1 MGVAWGVMSTNTNGK
16 SSTAASTGASGAV
29 PTEARTLTGW
39 GRTAPAQS
47 QVLSTPDLELIVNV
61 VRQVADQNSD
71 KPAHLRRGVI
81 ARGMG
86 RSYGDPAQNS
96 GGLVIDMQ
104 KLNRIHSIDD
114 ESGIVDVD
122 GGVTLDQL
130 MKAALPFGLWVPVLP
145 GTRQVTIGG
154 AIGPDIH
161 GKNHHSA
168 GSFGDHVVSME
179 LLVADGRIL
188 HLEPG
193 GSTDDP
199 DGSLFW
205 ATVGGMGLTGIIV
218 RARIKMTKT
227 ETAYFIADGDLTG
240 TLDETIE
247 FHSDGSESQFTY
259 SSAWFD
265 AISPE
270 PKLGR
275 AAISRGSLA
284 TLAQLEELAPKL
296 AKDPLKFNA
305 PQLVTVPDIFPSFTM
320 NKLSM
325 IAIGELW
332 WLKSGTY
339 RNQVQNLTQ
348 FYQPLDLIGEWNRG
362 YGKRGFLQYQFVVPR
377 EAVEPFKDIVRDI
390 QKSGHY
396 SALNVFKLFGE
407 GNKAP
412 LSYPMPGWNVCVDFP
427 IKPGLGQF
435 LDELDQRV
443 MEFGG
448 RLYLAKE
455 SRTSAANFHQMYPEM
470 AGWLKTRNEIDPHQ
484 VFASD
489 MSRRLELH

>member
-1 MGVAWGVMSTNTNGK
+1 MTTDKGT
-16 SSTAASTGASGAV
+16 SSTAASNGASGALY
-29 PTEARTLTGW
+29 TEAKKLTGW
-39 GRTAPAQS
+39 GRTAPTTAE
-47 QVLSTPDLELIVNV
+47 VLSTPDLDVIVDA
-61 VRQVADQNSD
+61 VRQVAEQNDS
-71 KPAHLRRGVI
+71 KPAHLKRGVI

-96 GGLVIDMQ
+96 GGLVVDMQ
-104 KLNRIHSIDD
+104 ALNKIHSIDP
-114 ESGIVDVD
+114 ESAIVDVD

-130 MKAALPFGLWVPVLP
+130 MKAALPYGLWVPVLP

-168 GSFGDHVVSME
+168 GSFGDHVASME

-188 HLEPG
+188 HLEPE

-199 DGSLFW
+199 TGELFW

-218 RARIKMTKT
+218 RARIRMTKT
-227 ETAYFIADGDLTG
+227 ETAYFIADGDLTAN
-240 TLDETIE
+240 LDETIE
-247 FHSDGSESQFTY
+247 FHSDGSEHNYTY

-284 TLAQLEELAPKL
+284 TLAQLEEIAPKL

-339 RNQVQNLTQ
+339 KNKVQNLTQ

-362 YGKRGFLQYQFVVPR
+362 YGSKGFLQYQFVVPR
-377 EAVEPFKDIVRDI
+377 EAVEPFKDIVKDI

-427 IKPGLGQF
+427 IKPGLGAF
-435 LDELDQRV
+435 LDDLDKRV

-455 SRTSAANFHQMYPEM
+455 SRTSAENFHKMYPGME
-470 AGWLKTRNEIDPHQ
+470 GWLKTRNAIDPTG

>member
-1 MGVAWGVMSTNTNGK
+1 MTSAKGT
-16 SSTAASTGASGAV
+16 SSTAASSGVSGALH
-29 PTEARTLTGW
+29 TEAMKLTGW
-39 GRTAPAQS
+39 GRTAPTTAE
-47 QVLSTPDLELIVNV
+47 VLATPDLETIVKA
-61 VRQVADQNSD
+61 VRQVAEQNDS
-71 KPAHLRRGVI
+71 KPDYLRRGVI
-81 ARGMG
+81 PRGMG
-86 RSYGDPAQNS
+86 RSYGDPAQNA

-104 KLNRIHSIDD
+104 PLNKIHSIDP
-114 ESGIVDVD
+114 ETAIVDVD

-130 MKAALPFGLWVPVLP
+130 MKAALPYGLWVPVLP

-168 GSFGDHVVSME
+168 GSFGDHVTSME

-188 HLEPG
+188 HLEPE
-193 GSTDDP
+193 GSADDP

-218 RARIKMTKT
+218 RAKIRMTKT
-227 ETAYFIADGDLTG
+227 ETAYFIADGDLTAN
-240 TLDETIE
+240 LDETVE
-247 FHSDGSESQFTY
+247 FHSDGSESNFTY

-284 TLAQLEELAPKL
+284 TLAQLEELSPKL

-339 RNQVQNLTQ
+339 RNKVQNLTQ

-362 YGKRGFLQYQFVVPR
+362 YGSKGFLQYQFVVPR

-390 QKSGHY
+390 QRSGHY

-407 GNKAP
+407 GNRAP

-427 IKPGLGQF
+427 IKPGLGKF
-435 LDELDQRV
+435 LDELDRRV

-455 SRTSAANFHQMYPEM
+455 SRTSAENFHSMYPEM
-470 AGWLKTRNEIDPHQ
+470 EGWLKTRNAIDPTG

>member
-1 MGVAWGVMSTNTNGK
+1 MELHTS
-16 SSTAASTGASGAV
+16 
-29 PTEARTLTGW
+29 EATLHGW
-39 GRTAPAQS
+39 GRTAPTRA
-47 QVLSTPDLELIVNV
+47 QVLSTEDLDTIVDAV
-61 VRQVADQNSD
+61 EQVADDNAD
-71 KPAHLRRGVI
+71 KPDHLKRGVI

-86 RSYGDPAQNS
+86 RSYGDPAQNA

-104 KLNRIHSIDD
+104 RFNKIHSIDPD
-114 ESGIVDVD
+114 TALVVVD

-130 MKAALPFGLWVPVLP
+130 MKAALPYGLWVPVLP

-168 GSFGDHVVSME
+168 GSFGNHVESME
-179 LLVADGRIL
+179 LLVASGKIL
-188 HLEPG
+188 TLKPE
-193 GSTDDP
+193 GSEDDP
-199 DGSLFW
+199 DGELFW

-218 RARIKMTKT
+218 QATIRMTKT
-227 ETAYFIADGDLTG
+227 ETAFFIADGDLTSNF
-240 TLDETIE
+240 DETIE
-247 FHSDGSESQFTY
+247 FHADGSEHNYTY

-284 TLAQLEELAPKL
+284 TLDQLKELSPKL
-296 AKDPLKFNA
+296 AKDPLKFSA
-305 PQLVTVPDIFPSFTM
+305 PQLVTVPDMFPNFTM
-320 NKLSM
+320 NKLTM
-325 IAIGELW
+325 KAVGQAW
-332 WLKSGTY
+332 WLKSGEY
-339 RNQVQNLTQ
+339 RDQVQNLTQ

-362 YGKRGFLQYQFVVPR
+362 YGSRGFLQYQFVVPR
-377 EAVEPFKDIVRDI
+377 EATSELKSIVRSI
-390 QKSGHY
+390 QASGHY

-407 GNKAP
+407 GNRAP
-412 LSYPMPGWNVCVDFP
+412 LSFPMPGWNICVDFP
-427 IKPGLGQF
+427 IKPGLGHF
-435 LDELDQRV
+435 LDELDKRV
-443 MEFGG
+443 LDFGG

-455 SRTSAANFHQMYPEM
+455 SRTSAEKFHQMYPQM
-470 AGWLKTRNEIDPHQ
+470 QSWLDTRNEIDPTG

>member
-1 MGVAWGVMSTNTNGK
+1 MTSEKGT
-16 SSTAASTGASGAV
+16 SSTAASNGASGALH
-29 PTEARTLTGW
+29 TEAKKLSGW
-39 GRTAPAQS
+39 GRTAPTTAE
-47 QVLSTPDLELIVNV
+47 VLSTPDVEVIQNA
-61 VRQVADQNSD
+61 VRQVAEQNDS

-86 RSYGDPAQNS
+86 RSYGDPAQNA

-104 KLNRIHSIDD
+104 PLNKIHSIDQATA
-114 ESGIVDVD
+114 IVDVD
-122 GGVTLDQL
+122 AGVTLDQL
-130 MKAALPFGLWVPVLP
+130 MKAALPYGLWVPVLP

-179 LLVADGRIL
+179 LLVADGRVL
-188 HLEPG
+188 HLEPE
-193 GSTDDP
+193 GSQDDP
-199 DGSLFW
+199 SGELFW
-205 ATVGGMGLTGIIV
+205 ATVGGMGLTGIIL
-218 RARIKMTKT
+218 RARIKMTRT
-227 ETAYFIADGDLTG
+227 ETAYFISDTDRTD
-240 TLDETIE
+240 TLDETIAI
-247 FHSDGSESQFTY
+247 HSDGSEKNYTY

-265 AISPE
+265 VISPE

-275 AAISRGSLA
+275 STISRGSLA

-305 PQLVTVPDIFPSFTM
+305 PQLMTVPDIFPSWTM
-320 NKLSM
+320 NKLSLM
-325 IAIGELW
+325 AIGEAYYLMGGPA
-332 WLKSGTY
+332 K
-339 RNQVQNLTQ
+339 NKVKNLTQ

-362 YGKRGFLQYQFVVPR
+362 YGSKGFLQYQFVVPTD
-377 EAVEPFKDIVRDI
+377 AVEPFKDIIRDM
-390 QKSGHY
+390 QRSGHY
-396 SALNVFKLFGE
+396 SALNVFKLFGP

-427 IKPGLGQF
+427 IKPGLGDF
-435 LDELDQRV
+435 LDDLDQRV

-455 SRTSAANFHQMYPEM
+455 SRTSAENFHKMYPELE
-470 AGWLKTRNEIDPHQ
+470 GWLKTRNEIDPTG

>member
-1 MGVAWGVMSTNTNGK
+1 MN
-16 SSTAASTGASGAV
+16 SSHGTSSSGASAGAHGAL
-29 PTEARTLTGW
+29 PLEAQKLNGW
-39 GRTAPAQS
+39 GRTAPTTAE
-47 QVLSTPDLELIVNV
+47 VLTTPDLDIIVDA
-61 VRQVADQNSD
+61 VRQVAEQNDS
-71 KPAHLRRGVI
+71 KPDYLKRGVI

-86 RSYGDPAQNS
+86 RSYGDPAQNA

-104 KLNRIHSIDD
+104 PLNKIHSIDPD
-114 ESGIVDVD
+114 SAIVDVD

-130 MKAALPFGLWVPVLP
+130 MKAALPYGLWVPVLP

-188 HLEPG
+188 HLEPEG
-193 GSTDDP
+193 TAEDP
-199 DGSLFW
+199 QGDLFW

-218 RARIKMTKT
+218 RARIRMTKT
-227 ETAYFIADGDLTG
+227 ETAYFIADTDRTNNLE
-240 TLDETIE
+240 ETVA
-247 FHSDGSESQFTY
+247 FHSDRSEHNYTY

-265 AISPE
+265 VISPE

-275 AAISRGSLA
+275 STISRGSLA

-305 PQLVTVPDIFPSFTM
+305 PQLMKVPDIFPSWTL
-320 NKLSM
+320 NKLTLSAVGVAYYAM
-325 IAIGELW
+325 GAPA
-332 WLKSGTY
+332 K
-339 RNQVQNLTQ
+339 NQVKNLTQ

-362 YGKRGFLQYQFVVPR
+362 YGSKGFLQYQFVVPT
-377 EAVEPFKDIVRDI
+377 EAVEPFKDIIRDM

-396 SALNVFKLFGE
+396 SALNVFKLFGP
-407 GNKAP
+407 GNRAP

-427 IKPGLGQF
+427 IRPGLGAF
-435 LDELDQRV
+435 LDDLDKRV

-455 SRTSAANFHQMYPEM
+455 SRTSAENFHAMYPGME
-470 AGWLKTRNEIDPHQ
+470 GWLKTRNEIDPTG

-489 MSRRLELH
+489 MSRRLELS

>member
-1 MGVAWGVMSTNTNGK
+1 MN
-16 SSTAASTGASGAV
+16 SSHGTSSSGASAGAHGAL
-29 PTEARTLTGW
+29 PLEAQKLNGW
-39 GRTAPAQS
+39 GRTAPTTAE
-47 QVLSTPDLELIVNV
+47 VLTTPDLDIIVDA
-61 VRQVADQNSD
+61 VRQVVEQNDS
-71 KPAHLRRGVI
+71 KPDYLKRGVI

-86 RSYGDPAQNS
+86 RSYGDPAQNA

-104 KLNRIHSIDD
+104 PLNKIHSIDPD
-114 ESGIVDVD
+114 SAIVDVD

-130 MKAALPFGLWVPVLP
+130 MKAALPYGLWVPVLP

-188 HLEPG
+188 HLEPEG
-193 GSTDDP
+193 TAEDP
-199 DGSLFW
+199 QGDLFW

-218 RARIKMTKT
+218 RARIRMTKT
-227 ETAYFIADGDLTG
+227 ETAYFIADTDRTNNLE
-240 TLDETIE
+240 ETVA
-247 FHSDGSESQFTY
+247 FHSDGSEHNYTY

-265 AISPE
+265 VISPE

-275 AAISRGSLA
+275 STISRGSLA

-305 PQLVTVPDIFPSFTM
+305 PQLMKVPDIFPSWTL
-320 NKLSM
+320 NKLTLSAVGVAYYAM
-325 IAIGELW
+325 GAPA
-332 WLKSGTY
+332 K
-339 RNQVQNLTQ
+339 NQVKNLTQ

-362 YGKRGFLQYQFVVPR
+362 YGSKGFLQYQFVVPT
-377 EAVEPFKDIVRDI
+377 EAVEPFKDIIRDM

-396 SALNVFKLFGE
+396 SALNVFKLFGP
-407 GNKAP
+407 GNRAP

-427 IKPGLGQF
+427 IRPGLGAF
-435 LDELDQRV
+435 LDDLDKRV

-455 SRTSAANFHQMYPEM
+455 SRTSAENFHAMYPGME
-470 AGWLKTRNEIDPHQ
+470 GWLKTRNEIDPTG

-489 MSRRLELH
+489 MSRRLELS

>member
-1 MGVAWGVMSTNTNGK
+1 MN
-16 SSTAASTGASGAV
+16 SSHGTSSSGASAGAHGAL
-29 PTEARTLTGW
+29 PLEAQKLNGW
-39 GRTAPAQS
+39 GRTAPTTAE
-47 QVLSTPDLELIVNV
+47 VLTTPDLDIIVDA
-61 VRQVADQNSD
+61 VRQVAEQNDS
-71 KPAHLRRGVI
+71 KPDYLKRGVI

-86 RSYGDPAQNS
+86 RSYGDPAQNA

-104 KLNRIHSIDD
+104 PLNKIHSIDPD
-114 ESGIVDVD
+114 SAIVDVD

-130 MKAALPFGLWVPVLP
+130 MKAALPYGLWVPVLP

-188 HLEPG
+188 HLEPEG
-193 GSTDDP
+193 TAEDP
-199 DGSLFW
+199 QGDLFW

-218 RARIKMTKT
+218 RARIRMTKT
-227 ETAYFIADGDLTG
+227 ETAYFIADTDRTNNLE
-240 TLDETIE
+240 ETVA
-247 FHSDGSESQFTY
+247 FHSDGSEHNYTY

-265 AISPE
+265 VISPE

-275 AAISRGSLA
+275 STISRGSLA

-305 PQLVTVPDIFPSFTM
+305 PQLMKVPDIFPSWTL
-320 NKLSM
+320 NKLTLSAVGVAYYAM
-325 IAIGELW
+325 GAPA
-332 WLKSGTY
+332 K
-339 RNQVQNLTQ
+339 NQVKNLTQ

-362 YGKRGFLQYQFVVPR
+362 YGSKGFLQYQFVVPT
-377 EAVEPFKDIVRDI
+377 EAVEPFKDIIRDM

-396 SALNVFKLFGE
+396 SALNVFKLFGP
-407 GNKAP
+407 GNRAP

-427 IKPGLGQF
+427 IRPGLGAF
-435 LDELDQRV
+435 LDDLDKRV

-455 SRTSAANFHQMYPEM
+455 SRTSAENFHAMYPGME
-470 AGWLKTRNEIDPHQ
+470 GWLKTRNEIDPTG
-484 VFASD
+484 VFTSD
-489 MSRRLELH
+489 MSRRLELS

>member
-1 MGVAWGVMSTNTNGK
+1 MTTDKGT
-16 SSTAASTGASGAV
+16 SSTAASNGASGALY
-29 PTEARTLTGW
+29 TEAKKLTGW
-39 GRTAPAQS
+39 GRTAPTTAE
-47 QVLSTPDLELIVNV
+47 VLSTPDLDVIVDA
-61 VRQVADQNSD
+61 VRQVAEQNDS
-71 KPAHLRRGVI
+71 KPAHLKRGVI

-96 GGLVIDMQ
+96 GGLVVDMQ
-104 KLNRIHSIDD
+104 ALNKIHSIDP
-114 ESGIVDVD
+114 ESAIVDVD

-130 MKAALPFGLWVPVLP
+130 MKAALPYGLWVPVLP

-168 GSFGDHVVSME
+168 GSFGDHVASME

-188 HLEPG
+188 HLEPE
-193 GSTDDP
+193 GSADDP
-199 DGSLFW
+199 TGELFW

-218 RARIKMTKT
+218 RARIRMTKT
-227 ETAYFIADGDLTG
+227 ETAYFIADSDLTAN
-240 TLDETIE
+240 LDETIE
-247 FHSDGSESQFTY
+247 FHSDGSEHNYTY

-284 TLAQLEELAPKL
+284 TLAQLEEIAPKL

-339 RNQVQNLTQ
+339 KNKVQNLTQ

-362 YGKRGFLQYQFVVPR
+362 YGSKGFLQYQFVVPR
-377 EAVEPFKDIVRDI
+377 EAVEPFKDIVKDI

-427 IKPGLGQF
+427 IKPGLGAF
-435 LDELDQRV
+435 LDDLDKRV

-455 SRTSAANFHQMYPEM
+455 SRTSAENFHKMYPGME
-470 AGWLKTRNEIDPHQ
+470 GWLKTRNAIDPTG

>member
-1 MGVAWGVMSTNTNGK
+1 MELHTTEK
-16 SSTAASTGASGAV
+16 S
-29 PTEARTLTGW
+29 LHGW
-39 GRTAPAQS
+39 GRTAATTAH
-47 QVLSTPDLELIVNV
+47 VLSTPDVDVIKTAVA
-61 VRQVADQNSD
+61 QVAEDNAD

-86 RSYGDPAQNS
+86 RSYGDPAQNA

-104 KLNRIHSIDD
+104 PLNKIHSIDP

-130 MKAALPFGLWVPVLP
+130 MKAALPYGLWVPVLP

-168 GSFGDHVVSME
+168 GSFGNHVTSME
-179 LLVADGRIL
+179 LLVADGRVL
-188 HLEPG
+188 HLEPEG
-193 GSTDDP
+193 ENSE
-199 DGSLFW
+199 LFW
-205 ATVGGMGLTGIIV
+205 ATVGGMGLTGIIL
-218 RARIKMTKT
+218 RAQIKMTKT
-227 ETAYFIADGDLTG
+227 ETAYFIADTDRTDN
-240 TLDETIE
+240 LDETMA
-247 FHSDGSESQFTY
+247 FHSDGSEHNYTY

-265 AISPE
+265 VISPE

-275 AAISRGSLA
+275 STISRGSLA
-284 TLAQLEELAPKL
+284 TLEQLEELAPKL

-305 PQLVTVPDIFPSFTM
+305 PQLMTVPDIFPNFTM
-320 NKLSM
+320 NKLSLM
-325 IAIGELW
+325 AIGEAYYLM
-332 WLKSGTY
+332 GAPA
-339 RNQVQNLTQ
+339 RNQVKNLTQ

-362 YGKRGFLQYQFVVPR
+362 YGSNGFLQYQFVVPTD
-377 EAVEPFKDIVRDI
+377 AVEPFKEIIRDM
-390 QKSGHY
+390 QRSGHY
-396 SALNVFKLFGE
+396 SALNVFKLFGP

-427 IKPGLGQF
+427 IKPGLGAF
-435 LDELDQRV
+435 LDDLDKRV
-443 MEFGG
+443 MEFGR

-455 SRTSAANFHQMYPEM
+455 SRTSAENFHKMYPGLE
-470 AGWLKTRNEIDPHQ
+470 GWLKTRNDIDPTG

>member
-1 MGVAWGVMSTNTNGK
+1 MTTDKGT
-16 SSTAASTGASGAV
+16 SSTAASNGASGALY
-29 PTEARTLTGW
+29 TEAKKLTGW
-39 GRTAPAQS
+39 GRTAPTTAE
-47 QVLSTPDLELIVNV
+47 VLSTPDLDVIVDA
-61 VRQVADQNSD
+61 VRQVAEQNDS
-71 KPAHLRRGVI
+71 KPAHLKRGVI

-96 GGLVIDMQ
+96 GGLVVDMQ
-104 KLNRIHSIDD
+104 ALNKIHSIDP
-114 ESGIVDVD
+114 ESAIVDVD

-130 MKAALPFGLWVPVLP
+130 MKAALPYGLWVPVLP

-168 GSFGDHVVSME
+168 GSFGDHVASME

-188 HLEPG
+188 RLEPE
-193 GSTDDP
+193 GSADDP
-199 DGSLFW
+199 TGELFW

-218 RARIKMTKT
+218 RARIRMTKT
-227 ETAYFIADGDLTG
+227 ETAYFIADGDLTAN
-240 TLDETIE
+240 LDETIE
-247 FHSDGSESQFTY
+247 FHSDGSEHNYTY

-284 TLAQLEELAPKL
+284 TLAQLEEIAPKL

-339 RNQVQNLTQ
+339 KNKVQNLTQ

-362 YGKRGFLQYQFVVPR
+362 YGSKGFLQYQFVVPR
-377 EAVEPFKDIVRDI
+377 EAVEPFKDIVKDI

-427 IKPGLGQF
+427 IKPGLGAF
-435 LDELDQRV
+435 LDDLDKRV

-455 SRTSAANFHQMYPEM
+455 SRTSAENFHKMYPGME
-470 AGWLKTRNEIDPHQ
+470 GWLKTRNAIDPTG

>member
-1 MGVAWGVMSTNTNGK
+1 MTTDKGT
-16 SSTAASTGASGAV
+16 SSTAASNGASGALY
-29 PTEARTLTGW
+29 TEAKKLTGW
-39 GRTAPAQS
+39 GRTAPTTAE
-47 QVLSTPDLELIVNV
+47 VLSTPDLDVIVDA
-61 VRQVADQNSD
+61 VRQVAEQNDS
-71 KPAHLRRGVI
+71 KPAHLKRGVI

-96 GGLVIDMQ
+96 GGLVVDMQ
-104 KLNRIHSIDD
+104 ALNKIHSIDP
-114 ESGIVDVD
+114 ESAIVDVD

-130 MKAALPFGLWVPVLP
+130 MKAALPYGLWVPVLP

-168 GSFGDHVVSME
+168 GSFGDHVASME
-179 LLVADGRIL
+179 LLVADGCIL
-188 HLEPG
+188 HLEPE
-193 GSTDDP
+193 GSADDP
-199 DGSLFW
+199 TGELFW

-218 RARIKMTKT
+218 RARIRMTKT
-227 ETAYFIADGDLTG
+227 ETAYFIADGDLTAN
-240 TLDETIE
+240 LDETIE
-247 FHSDGSESQFTY
+247 FHSDGSEHNYTY

-284 TLAQLEELAPKL
+284 TLAQLEEIAPKL

-339 RNQVQNLTQ
+339 KNKVQNLTQ

-362 YGKRGFLQYQFVVPR
+362 YGSKGFLQYQFVVPR
-377 EAVEPFKDIVRDI
+377 EAVEPFKDIVKDI

-427 IKPGLGQF
+427 IKPGLGAF
-435 LDELDQRV
+435 LDDLDKRV

-455 SRTSAANFHQMYPEM
+455 SRTSAENFHKMYPGME
-470 AGWLKTRNEIDPHQ
+470 GWLKTRNAIDPTG

>member
-1 MGVAWGVMSTNTNGK
+1 MELHTTEK
-16 SSTAASTGASGAV
+16 S
-29 PTEARTLTGW
+29 LHGW
-39 GRTAPAQS
+39 GRTAATTAH
-47 QVLSTPDLELIVNV
+47 VLSTPDVDVIKTAVA
-61 VRQVADQNSD
+61 QVAEDNAD

-86 RSYGDPAQNS
+86 RSYGDPAQNA

-104 KLNRIHSIDD
+104 PLNKIHSIDP

-130 MKAALPFGLWVPVLP
+130 MKAALPYGLWVPVLP

-168 GSFGDHVVSME
+168 GSFGNHVTSME
-179 LLVADGRIL
+179 LLVADGRVL
-188 HLEPG
+188 HLTPEG
-193 GSTDDP
+193 EHSD
-199 DGSLFW
+199 LFW
-205 ATVGGMGLTGIIV
+205 ATVGGMGLTGIIL
-218 RARIKMTKT
+218 RAQIKMTKT
-227 ETAYFIADGDLTG
+227 ETAYFIADTDRTDN
-240 TLDETIE
+240 LDETVA
-247 FHSDGSESQFTY
+247 FHSDGSEHNYTY

-265 AISPE
+265 VISPE

-275 AAISRGSLA
+275 STISRGSLA
-284 TLAQLEELAPKL
+284 TLEQLEEFAPKL

-305 PQLVTVPDIFPSFTM
+305 PQLMTVPDIFPNFTM
-320 NKLSM
+320 NKLSLM
-325 IAIGELW
+325 AIGEAYYLMG
-332 WLKSGTY
+332 SPA
-339 RNQVQNLTQ
+339 RNQVKNLTQ

-362 YGKRGFLQYQFVVPR
+362 YGSNGFLQYQFVVPTD
-377 EAVEPFKDIVRDI
+377 AVEPFKEIIRDM
-390 QKSGHY
+390 QRSGHY
-396 SALNVFKLFGE
+396 SALNVFKLFGP

-427 IKPGLGQF
+427 IKPGLGAF
-435 LDELDQRV
+435 LDDLDKRV

-455 SRTSAANFHQMYPEM
+455 SRTSAENFHKMYPGLE
-470 AGWLKTRNEIDPHQ
+470 GWLKTRNDIDPTG

>member
-1 MGVAWGVMSTNTNGK
+1 MSRPPTTVVGMTLQT
-16 SSTAASTGASGAV
+16 STK
-29 PTEARTLTGW
+29 TLTGW
-39 GRTAPAQS
+39 GRTAPTTAE
-47 QVLSTPDLELIVNV
+47 VLSTPDIDVIAKAV
-61 VRQVADQNSD
+61 AQVADSNAD
-71 KPAHLRRGVI
+71 KLSHLQRGVI

-86 RSYGDPAQNS
+86 RSYGDPSMNG

-104 KLNRIHSIDD
+104 ELNKIHNIDPD
-114 ESGIVDVD
+114 TAVVDVD
-122 GGVTLDQL
+122 AGVTLDQL
-130 MKAALPFGLWVPVLP
+130 MKAALPYGLWVPVLP

-168 GSFGDHVVSME
+168 GSFGNHVKSME
-179 LLVADGRIL
+179 LLVADGRVL
-188 HLEPG
+188 HLEPEG
-193 GSTDDP
+193 TPDDP
-199 DGSLFW
+199 NGELFW
-205 ATVGGMGLTGIIV
+205 ATVGGMGLTGIIL
-218 RARIKMTKT
+218 RAQINMTRT
-227 ETAYFIADGDLTG
+227 ETAYFIADGDMTH

-247 FHSDGSESQFTY
+247 FHSDGSEHNYTY

-284 TLAQLEELAPKL
+284 TLDQLKELSPKL
-296 AKDPLKFNA
+296 AKNPLKFNA
-305 PQLVTVPDIFPSFTM
+305 PQLMTVPDIFPNFTM

-325 IAIGELW
+325 VAIGELW
-332 WLKSGTY
+332 WLKSGEY

-362 YGKRGFLQYQFVVPR
+362 YGSKGFLQYQFVVPT
-377 EAVEPFKDIVRDI
+377 EAVEPFKQIIRDI

-407 GNKAP
+407 GNRAP

-427 IKPGLGQF
+427 IKPGLGNF
-435 LDELDQRV
+435 LDDLDRGV

-455 SRTSAANFHQMYPEM
+455 SRTSAENFHKMYPGLP
-470 AGWLKTRNEIDPHQ
+470 GWLETRRNIDPTG

-489 MSRRLELH
+489 MSRRLEL